1 MKLFLPRHFWET
13 GHQKFRLSFT
23 NYCILCNRCYL
34 ESEQLSLVVFQVN
47 WNSTLDADGTQYT
60 LVIFDSGYGFIH
72 GLYLNI
78 PGSDVSQGDVSTLLS
93 LIKNFPSNHLH
104 GQREIHS

>member
-1 MKLFLPRHFWET
+1 M
-13 GHQKFRLSFT
+13 
-23 NYCILCNRCYL
+23 LCNRSYR
-34 ESEQLSLVVFQVN
+34 ESEQLSLFIFQVS
-47 WNSTLDADGTQYT
+47 WNNTLDADGTQYT
-60 LVIFDSGYGFIH
+60 LVIFDSGYGFLH

-93 LIKNFPSNHLH
+93 LIKKFPSNHLH